1 MKNCKLT
8 PLTFASSASS
18 LLLKEQNPQFLFL
31 DLSSSVLG
39 HMTFKYANRD
49 RELDTD
55 KITETEKQ
63 TKIDT
68 QSNTKRIGK
77 ERRKRVKRK
86 RVKNIEVRRRR

>member
-18 LLLKEQNPQFLFL
+18 LLLNEQNPQFLFL

-39 HMTFKYANRD
+39 HMTFRHANRDRD
-49 RELDTD
+49 RELDKD
-55 KITETEKQ
+55 KDKVTETEKQ

-68 QSNTKRIGK
+68 QSKIK
-77 ERRKRVKRK
+77 
-86 RVKNIEVRRRR
+86 